1 MQMRHNNSK
10 SLDKNRTSH
19 SLSVPRVTDQ
29 LPATSLG
36 GALAAGTSNFSL
48 RRTIAPKNEKW
59 RPTELDAL
67 VFGHVFTILTTPLP
81 NNQFAGIVRGYDN
94 LIELC
99 KRVEKDYFEKVPEH

>member
-1 MQMRHNNSK
+1 MQMRHKNSK
-10 SLDKNRTSH
+10 SLDKNRSQ
-19 SLSVPRVTDQ
+19 SLTKLSQRKANHPFITN
-29 LPATSLG
+29 LH
-36 GALAAGTSNFSL
+36 
-48 RRTIAPKNEKW
+48 
-59 RPTELDAL
+59 PTELDAL

>member
-1 MQMRHNNSK
+1 MCF
-10 SLDKNRTSH
+10 
-19 SLSVPRVTDQ
+19 
-29 LPATSLG
+29 LPDS
-36 GALAAGTSNFSL
+36 AGITNW
-48 RRTIAPKNEKW
+48 PKG
-59 RPTELDAL
+59 PTELDAL